1 MYNYSRL
8 ATQLVDDDNDDD
20 DNADDDDDDDGNVT
34 MSTVT
39 DISILT
45 TCMSWYIVRYLSQ
58 EG

>member
-1 MYNYSRL
+1 MM
-8 ATQLVDDDNDDD
+8 TMTTD
-20 DNADDDDDDDGNVT
+20 DNADDDDDDGNVT

-39 DISILT
+39 DISILA